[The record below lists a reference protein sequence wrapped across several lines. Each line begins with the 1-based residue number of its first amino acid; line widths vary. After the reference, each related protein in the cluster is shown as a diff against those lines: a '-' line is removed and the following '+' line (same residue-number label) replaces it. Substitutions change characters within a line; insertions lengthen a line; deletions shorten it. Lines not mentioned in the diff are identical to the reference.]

1 MYVSANLIVDT
12 NEVWTVSKDAVVRY
26 NGKHFVYVL
35 SNNHQEYNQNVYSFE
50 FKEVIK
56 GMTETDFIQIEY
68 LRNKNDLNSDTIV
81 LKGAYSIL
89 SESRISEE
97 EGH

>member
-1 MYVSANLIVDT
+1 LKN
-12 NEVWTVSKDAVVRY
+12 K
-26 NGKHFVYVL
+26 K
-35 SNNHQEYNQNVYSFE
+35 QENNQNTNSFE
-50 FKEVIK
+50 LKEVIK

-68 LRNKNDLNSDTIV
+68 LKNKNDINSDTIV